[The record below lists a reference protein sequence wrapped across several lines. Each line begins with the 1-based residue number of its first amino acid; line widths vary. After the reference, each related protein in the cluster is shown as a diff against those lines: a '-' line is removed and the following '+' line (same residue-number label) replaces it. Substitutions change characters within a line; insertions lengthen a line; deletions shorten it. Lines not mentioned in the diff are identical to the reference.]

1 MRTIIH
7 QIDSLVLNRGGGSG
21 VNSKPLLLR
30 RKVANSKYADLIV
43 TLFGEGREGGCIDY
57 YFIRVYYS
65 ALLLFFLA
73 PCVIRHTRL
82 FRRKKTGGFEN
93 GNREG
98 GASCSRSKVVYF
110 HISVNH

>member
-7 QIDSLVLNRGGGSG
+7 QIDSLVLNRGGGGG

-57 YFIRVYYS
+57 YFIIVYYS
-65 ALLLFFLA
+65 ALLIFFLA

-82 FRRKKTGGFEN
+82 FRRKKLEDLKM
-93 GNREG
+93 
-98 GASCSRSKVVYF
+98 GAGRGQVVG
-110 HISVNH
+110 VGVK

>member
-7 QIDSLVLNRGGGSG
+7 QIDSLVLNRGGGGS

-43 TLFGEGREGGCIDY
+43 TLFGEGRGGCIDY

-82 FRRKKTGGFEN
+82 FRRKKKN
-93 GNREG
+93 WR
-98 GASCSRSKVVYF
+98 
-110 HISVNH
+110 I

>member
-43 TLFGEGREGGCIDY
+43 TLFGEERGCIDY
-57 YFIRVYYS
+57 YFIRVCYS
-65 ALLLFFLA
+65 ALLFFLA

-82 FRRKKTGGFEN
+82 FRRKKTGGLKM
-93 GNREG
+93 GTG
-98 GASCSRSKVVYF
+98 GASSSRSRVVYF